1 MDRET
6 KKIVLKTLD
15 KLKEFDESGIAI
27 SELNGLEDVTEDIL
41 NILELHDLIEYEDA
55 KCFLT
60 QFAYEVLEE
69 GLIEVAYK
77 REKHGGLATAL
88 KEFSKDFE
96 ITGDKP
102 KKEVKKKMWILL
114 AVIALALT
122 YYTVMH

>member
-6 KKIVLKTLD
+6 KKIVLKTLG
-15 KLKEFDESGIAI
+15 KLKEFDESGIDI
-27 SELNGLEDVTEDIL
+27 SELKGLEGVTEDIV
-41 NILELHDLIEYEDA
+41 NILELHDLIEYEGE

-69 GLIEVAYK
+69 GLIEVDQQ
-77 REKHGGLATAL
+77 REKPGGLATAL

-114 AVIALALT
+114 AVIALGLT
-122 YYTVMH
+122 YFKFIR